1 MQRLCIFVIAVML
14 FELAP
19 LAHGEQ
25 LRIVDNLPGFFEDI
39 SSSTPLVLGDDDE
52 VGVGTTLGNFV
63 FPSGTVV
70 VANNG
75 GVAFRNPPSAD
86 LAPVNQPIPSAAA
99 FGGGQ
104 ALLVYW
110 DDFDDK
116 DGDVFLS
123 QKTDDLIIQWNNRLL
138 LGGASPGTATVQL
151 KVHGNIGPSGIV
163 AQLIF
168 GDVQQPGVDGGAG
181 ATIGYQDGGAGFR
194 DFQWSFNT
202 AGAVANGTV
211 LSLVLFNEPVPAT
224 SAWTLVIML
233 IGLLVAGTVIVHR
246 RTRAAQRA

>member
-1 MQRLCIFVIAVML
+1 MQRSGIFVIAVMF

-19 LAHGEQ
+19 LAHGQ
-25 LRIVDNLPGFFEDI
+25 QVHIVDNLPGFFEDI
-39 SSSTPLVLGDDDE
+39 STSKPFFLGNDE
-52 VGVGTTLGNFV
+52 EVVVGTTIGNFV
-63 FPSGTVV
+63 FPAGTVV
-70 VANNG
+70 VADNG
-75 GVAFRNPPSAD
+75 GVAFGNPPSAN
-86 LAPVNQPIPSAAA
+86 LAPVNEPIPSAAV

-123 QKTDDLIIQWNNRLL
+123 QETGDLIIQWHNRL
-138 LGGASPGTATVQL
+138 LGGAPTGTARVQL
-151 KVHGNIGPSGIV
+151 KIFGNVGPSGIV

-168 GDVQQPGVDGGAG
+168 DDIQQPGVEGGVG
-181 ATIGYQDGGAGFR
+181 ATIGYQDGGAGFG

-211 LSLVLFNEPVPAT
+211 LSLVLTDSVPAT
-224 SAWTLVIML
+224 SEWTLVIML
-233 IGLLVAGTVIVHR
+233 IGLLVAGTLIVCR
-246 RTRAAQRA
+246 RTRDTQRT